1 MPVAIQF
8 DILFQGIR
16 NIGEW
21 RLLNEVKN
29 SLKIGVRGEIYI
41 KVSLKE
47 TLKIKDRK
55 LNKKR
60 NQRKT
65 TFRNRVELKL

>member
-1 MPVAIQF
+1 MPVSIQF
-8 DILFQGIR
+8 NILFQEIR
-16 NIGEW
+16 NIVGW